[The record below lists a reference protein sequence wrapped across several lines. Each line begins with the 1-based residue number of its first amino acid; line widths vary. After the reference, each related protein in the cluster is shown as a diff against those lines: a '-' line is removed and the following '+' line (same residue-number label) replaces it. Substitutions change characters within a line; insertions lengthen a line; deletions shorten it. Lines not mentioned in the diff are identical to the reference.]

1 MWFGTESSTWYH
13 SLTKPEKWF
22 CRFAASTVLDLTR
35 ARNDD
40 PGTSG
45 SRLGADG
52 FDYFDDIHAFNNRT
66 KDNMLTIE
74 PSSIRSAQEELTA
87 IGSRASVCLY
97 AGKKFTI
104 IITLQW
110 DIEKKIKSEFSACIS
125 FARISPCSGFQG
137 QCASAWSFHLQ
148 NESHRWTFH
157 QSRCGWWNPP
167 PGTCYQNKG
176 ETARRV
182 CQKNFNESQRG
193 KSITRET
200 QDAQTDWLR
209 SK

>member
-22 CRFAASTVLDLTR
+22 CRFATSTVLDLTR

-74 PSSIRSAQEELTA
+74 PSSIRSTQEELTA

-110 DIEKKIKSEFSACIS
+110 DKSKRKSNQNLAPVFRSVESHHAQDSRASVLQLEVFIFKTRAIDGLSTSPVVVGEIPPLAHAIKIKERQHEEYDKWIWTKVSEEN
-125 FARISPCSGFQG
+125 R
-137 QCASAWSFHLQ
+137 
-148 NESHRWTFH
+148 
-157 QSRCGWWNPP
+157 
-167 PGTCYQNKG
+167 
-176 ETARRV
+176 
-182 CQKNFNESQRG
+182 
-193 KSITRET
+193 
-200 QDAQTDWLR
+200 
-209 SK
+209 